1 MDMQLKALGIDNIMK
16 FEWLSPPPAET
27 MVRALE
33 NLHALGVL
41 DNDAKWVMPTLD
53 RLRGNQEPFRIAC
66 LD

>member
-1 MDMQLKALGIDNIMK
+1 MHIFTKPALHPPPLMDVQLKALGIDNIMK

-41 DNDAKWVMPTLD
+41 DNDAKWVMP
-53 RLRGNQEPFRIAC
+53 A
-66 LD
+66 